1 MPPIILDPPMS
12 PVHEPLPPNVS
23 FPALEE
29 QVLARWRERDVFRR
43 SLENREGG
51 PPFVFYEGPPT
62 ANGYPGA
69 HHVLAR
75 VFKDVFPRFKTMTG
89 HYVERKAGWDTHGLP
104 VEIAVEQ
111 KLGFTSKADIERYGI
126 AEFNRQCR
134 EAVLEHLEDWRA
146 LTERIA
152 YWVDMDDAYYTLD
165 PGYVES
171 VWWALK
177 TLWDRELLYESY
189 KVVPYCARDGTALSS
204 HEVAQGYQ
212 DVEDPSIYVRF
223 PVTEPAGAL
232 REGDTLLVWTTTP
245 WTLVSNAALAVD
257 PELTYVRTADGYVL
271 AEALV
276 EAVLGADA
284 EIADRF
290 PGRELLGAGYE
301 PPFSFIPSEAWGPKA
316 HTVLPGDFVSADDG
330 TGIVHTAIAFGE
342 DDFRLGA
349 EQGLEVVNPVRLDG
363 TYDERVGPYAGRWV
377 KEADPDLIEDLRA
390 RGKLHHAETL
400 VHAYPHCW
408 RCGTPLLYYAKPSW
422 YIRTSALRD
431 RLLAANETV
440 TWYPPHIKHGR
451 FGKWLENNVDWA
463 ISRERYWGTPLPV
476 WRCENG
482 HTEAL
487 GSFAELTERSGRELP
502 DPHRPFVDEH
512 TWDCR
517 ECGAEMRRVPE
528 VIDVW
533 FDSGSMPF
541 AQRHAPFENE
551 ERFRETFPAD
561 YICEAIDQTRGWF
574 YSLIAIS
581 TLLFDRAAYRNVLC
595 LGLIADPQGR
605 KMSKSLGNIV
615 VPWEVIQRHGADAFR
630 WYYLT
635 SKQPWDGYLFST
647 DTVGESVRQF
657 LLQLW
662 NTYGFYV
669 LYANANG
676 IQAPGEPETELDR
689 WAISRLNAT
698 IAEVRER
705 MEGYD
710 ATRAGQAIAAF
721 VDELSNWYVR
731 RSRRRFWDGDPAA
744 FGTLK
749 TCLVEVT
756 KLLAPF
762 TPFIADAIYENLDGS
777 LDSVHLA
784 DFPEAGPRDME
795 LESAMAVARETVRLG
810 LAARGHGKLK
820 VRQPL
825 RAAVVVAAG
834 HERAA
839 IERMQ
844 DIVLDE
850 LNVKE
855 LRFVSQADELGSY
868 EVKPNY
874 RALGPRFG
882 KQMPQVAAA
891 VASLDPG
898 HVASAL
904 RDGGQVGISVN
915 GHDHVLGPDD
925 LTLAMQP
932 LEGYQLEREGSH
944 AVALELEPDH
954 ELRREGLARE
964 IVHAVQ
970 NARKAAGLQVEDRI
984 ELALGG
990 DSELL
995 AAARDHEG
1003 YLAQETLALSVS
1015 YDAESGTETT
1025 IESRPLVVAL
1035 RVVRTAA

>member
-1 MPPIILDPPMS
+1 MAPIILDPPMS

-29 QVLARWRERDVFRR
+29 QVLARWRERDIFRA
-43 SLENREGG
+43 SLRNREGA

-89 HYVERKAGWDTHGLP
+89 HHVERKGGWDTHGLP

-111 KLGFTSKADIERYGI
+111 KLGFTSKGDIERYGI

-152 YWVDMDDAYYTLD
+152 YWVDLDNAYYTLD

-177 TLWDRELLYESY
+177 TMWDRDLLYESH

-223 PVTEPAGAL
+223 PVTRPAGAL
-232 REGDTLLVWTTTP
+232 RDGDTLLVWTTTP

-257 PELTYVRTADGYVL
+257 PELTYVRTAGGEVL
-271 AEALV
+271 AEALA
-276 EAVLGADA
+276 ERVLG
-284 EIADRF
+284 EGVEVTDRF
-290 PGRELLGAGYE
+290 PGRDLLGAGYD
-301 PPFSFIPSEAWGPKA
+301 PPFSYIPAAAWGEKA
-316 HTVLPGDFVSADDG
+316 HTVLPGDFVTADDG

-342 DDFRLGA
+342 DDYRLGA
-349 EQGLEVVNPVRLDG
+349 EQGLEVVNPVRPDG
-363 TYDERVGPYAGRWV
+363 TYDERIGEYAGRWV
-377 KEADPDLIEDLRA
+377 KDADPGLIEDLRA
-390 RGKLHHAETL
+390 SGRLLRAETL

-422 YIRTSALRD
+422 YIRTSSMRD

-476 WRCENG
+476 WRCEAG
-482 HTEAL
+482 HTECL
-487 GSFAELTERSGRELP
+487 GSFAEVEERSGKELP
-502 DPHRPFVDEH
+502 DPHRPYVDEH
-512 TWDCR
+512 TWACA
-517 ECGAEMRRVPE
+517 ECGGEMRRVPE

-551 ERFRETFPAD
+551 DRFRETFPAD

-581 TLLFDRAAYRNVLC
+581 TLLFDRAPYRTVLC
-595 LGLIADPQGR
+595 LGHIADPEGK

-635 SKQPWDGYLFST
+635 SKEPWDGYKFST
-647 DTVGESVRQF
+647 ETVGESVRQF

-669 LYANANG
+669 LYANANDVTE
-676 IQAPGEPETELDR
+676 PGAPETELDH

-705 MEGYD
+705 MEDYD

-731 RSRRRFWDGDPAA
+731 RSRRRFWDGEEAA

-749 TCLVEVT
+749 TCLLEVT

-762 TPFIADAIYENLDGS
+762 CPFVADAIYENLDGS
-777 LDSVHLA
+777 LPSVHLA
-784 DFPEAGPRDME
+784 DFPEAGERDPG

-834 HERAA
+834 EERDA
-839 IERMQ
+839 IERLRE
-844 DIVLDE
+844 IVLDE

-855 LRFVSQADELGSY
+855 LRFVSEAGELGSY

-874 RALGPRFG
+874 RSLGPRFG

-891 VASLDPG
+891 VAALDAG
-898 HVASAL
+898 HVAAAL
-904 RDGGQVGISVN
+904 RDGGQVGISLN
-915 GHDHVLGPDD
+915 GHDHELGPDD

-944 AVALELEPDH
+944 AVALELELDH

-964 IVHAVQ
+964 VVHAVQ
-970 NARKAAGLQVEDRI
+970 NARKNAGLQVEDRI

-990 DSELL
+990 DPELL
-995 AAARDHEG
+995 AAARDHEA

-1015 YDAESGTETT
+1015 YDAESGDEAMIDGRSLT
-1025 IESRPLVVAL
+1025 IAL
-1035 RVVRTAA
+1035 RRA